1 MTTTLPS
8 NHPTPPS
15 LPDSFLLLLL
25 PSPHTDPAPR
35 VGLSCV
41 QFLNCPSPRLLVLIW
56 LGVRRKAL
64 DYVRA
69 FCLIGQLPE

>member
-8 NHPTPPS
+8 NHPPPPS

-25 PSPHTDPAPR
+25 PSPHTAPR
-35 VGLSCV
+35 VGLFCV
-41 QFLNCPSPRLLVLIW
+41 QFLNCPSPWLLVLFW

-69 FCLIGQLPE
+69 FCFIGQLPV